1 MTPKEQAFWDSLAD
15 IGREILGY
23 GDKLDYGNV
32 LMEVKMRDGVPAI
45 IVRSASKNTIF
56 KDNTIAKVAIEK
68 SLKEREDKE
77 FDGAQTFTVIWH
89 KGQINRILVDEYKN
103 LVL

>member
-1 MTPKEQAFWDSLAD
+1 MQPKEQAFWDSLAE
-15 IGREILGY
+15 IGRDILSY

-45 IVRSASKNTIF
+45 IVRSASKNTMF
-56 KDNTIAKVAIEK
+56 KDNAMAKIAIEK
-68 SLKEREDKE
+68 SLSEREKTN